1 MPIIIDIKLTAT
13 EEVGYSLQRYL
24 LDIQKTNKTSK

>member
-1 MPIIIDIKLTAT
+1 MPIIIDKTLTAT

-24 LDIQKTNKTSK
+24 LDIQKTTKNSK